1 MCTSV
6 DEAAAVM
13 TGSGISGIIYFSR
26 VGPNNI
32 SINTTDLLG
41 LNGLYMYTPI
51 EKTAADL
58 PLSRIMHCF
67 IAHLLNRLV
76 RMGVRTHMLTFGIIS
91 VIVVTLFYPQPQK
104 SMDGTFT
111 LNPSTRVHR
120 QTGGVRRRDHTTT
133 RKTFDPPAATMER
146 IATQTIP

>member
-13 TGSGISGIIYFSR
+13 TGSGISGSIYFTR

-58 PLSRIMHCF
+58 PLSRI
-67 IAHLLNRLV
+67 IASLHIY
-76 RMGVRTHMLTFGIIS
+76 LTDS
-91 VIVVTLFYPQPQK
+91 CAWAY
-104 SMDGTFT
+104 
-111 LNPSTRVHR
+111 VH
-120 QTGGVRRRDHTTT
+120 TC
-133 RKTFDPPAATMER
+133 
-146 IATQTIP
+146 